1 MTAASSYS
9 IGIHDRPLAGIL
21 HMVGGVLAL
30 SGIDVV
36 SKFLVGE
43 IHVVQMLTLRAAAV
57 MLVLLPY
64 FHRHGGLSLFRTRRA
79 GAHVLRA
86 AAMFMSV
93 LCFFHALSVM
103 PLATV
108 VALGFTA
115 PLFVTALSQP
125 MLGEPVGVHRWAAV
139 VLGFVGTLV
148 VVDLGAIGLE
158 PVAIL
163 PVIAAFGWAFA
174 QVQVRRLAT
183 TESDGTIMI
192 YLNSLTL
199 LGFALLIGF
208 FWQPAGPRIYGF
220 CFVLGLLLVGA
231 QWLMLRATRLAPV
244 AAITPFQYLE
254 LPMAVAFGW
263 AIWGEWPGA
272 QVFVGAALIV
282 ASGLYVILHERRRT
296 RAANRGAT

>member
-1 MTAASSYS
+1 MSAAPYSSV
-9 IGIHDRPLAGIL
+9 GIHDRPLAGIL

-30 SGIDVV
+30 AGIDVV
-36 SKFLVGE
+36 SKLVVGE
-43 IHVVQMLTLRAAAV
+43 IHVVQMLSLRAAVV

-64 FHRHGGLSLFRTRRA
+64 FHRQGGLTLFRTQRA

-93 LCFFHALSVM
+93 LCFFHALRVM

-115 PLFVTALSQP
+115 PLFVTALSWP
-125 MLGEPVGVHRWAAV
+125 MLGERVGMHRWGAV
-139 VLGFVGTLV
+139 VLGFLGTLV
-148 VVDLGAIGLE
+148 IVDPGAIGLA

-174 QVQVRRLAT
+174 QVLVRRLAT

-192 YLNSLTL
+192 YLNTLTL
-199 LGFALLIGF
+199 IGFALIIGF
-208 FWQPAGPRIYGF
+208 YWQPTVPRIYGL
-220 CFVLGLLLVGA
+220 CFVLGLFLVTG
-231 QWLMLRATRLAPV
+231 QWLMLRAVRLAPV

-254 LPMAVAFGW
+254 LPLAVAFGW

-272 QVFVGAALIV
+272 KVFGGAALIV
-282 ASGLYVILHERRRT
+282 ASGLYLLLHERLRV
-296 RAANRGAT
+296 RAARRAGT